1 MITSN
6 TVSQVYILEKKL
18 NLRRISCQA
27 RKMSKKWKA
36 LHKRE
41 FEEKMDPEFLEADKQ
56 LPLIE
61 NKGRRE
67 KMEYLEPPG
76 VASDSLAKSPSSRL
90 AKYFSGKKGAKS
102 NYFYD
107 KSYC

>member
-1 MITSN
+1 
-6 TVSQVYILEKKL
+6 
-18 NLRRISCQA
+18 
-27 RKMSKKWKA
+27 MSKKWKA

-41 FEEKMDPEFLEADKQ
+41 FEEKNGSGIPEFLEADKQ

-61 NKGRRE
+61 NKRRRE

-90 AKYFSGKKGAKS
+90 AKYFSGKEGAKS
-102 NYFYD
+102 NG
-107 KSYC
+107 

>member
-1 MITSN
+1 
-6 TVSQVYILEKKL
+6 
-18 NLRRISCQA
+18 
-27 RKMSKKWKA
+27 MSKKWKA

-61 NKGRRE
+61 NKRRRE
-67 KMEYLEPPG
+67 KLEYLEPPGG

-90 AKYFSGKKGAKS
+90 AKYFSGKQGAKS
-102 NYFYD
+102 NENVMFLYMR
-107 KSYC
+107 

>member
-1 MITSN
+1 
-6 TVSQVYILEKKL
+6 
-18 NLRRISCQA
+18 
-27 RKMSKKWKA
+27 MSKKWKA

-41 FEEKMDPEFLEADKQ
+41 FEEKMDPEFLEPDKQ

-61 NKGRRE
+61 NKRRRE
-67 KMEYLEPPG
+67 KIEYLEPPG

>member
-1 MITSN
+1 
-6 TVSQVYILEKKL
+6 
-18 NLRRISCQA
+18 
-27 RKMSKKWKA
+27 MSKKWKA

-41 FEEKMDPEFLEADKQ
+41 FEEIMDPEFLEADKQ

>member
-1 MITSN
+1 
-6 TVSQVYILEKKL
+6 
-18 NLRRISCQA
+18 
-27 RKMSKKWKA
+27 MSKKWKA

-76 VASDSLAKSPSSRL
+76 VASDSLTKSPSSRL
-90 AKYFSGKKGAKS
+90 AKYFSGKQGAKS
-102 NYFYD
+102 D
-107 KSYC
+107 KSDNDHWLVV